1 VRLTTDRWQYGCTH
15 EAELAGRYIQDED
28 VTKMPPCVAP
38 HAADHGIQG
47 FFTASGYPGKASA
60 CMPQTPAHA
69 Q

>member
-1 VRLTTDRWQYGCTH
+1 MLQIT
-15 EAELAGRYIQDED
+15 EF
-28 VTKMPPCVAP
+28 K
-38 HAADHGIQG
+38 G